1 MDEYELYASGKSIS
15 QVSEITGISMST
27 VRRRMLK
34 AGILRDRGD
43 GARLAAKE
51 GRFGSG
57 NRGKKRIFTDEWK
70 SNISKSKKG
79 VGVGLSIKNNGYLE
93 ITMGE
98 FKGRLQH
105 VVIIEQKIGRKLY
118 SDECVHH
125 IDHNKSNNDISNLV
139 LMKRSEHSRLH
150 ARENS
155 DSRTRDLLGRYN

>member
-1 MDEYELYASGKSIS
+1 
-15 QVSEITGISMST
+15 
-27 VRRRMLK
+27 
-34 AGILRDRGD
+34 
-43 GARLAAKE
+43 
-51 GRFGSG
+51 
-57 NRGKKRIFTDEWK
+57 
-70 SNISKSKKG
+70 
-79 VGVGLSIKNNGYLE
+79 
-93 ITMGE
+93 MGE

-155 DSRTRDLLGRYN
+155 DSRTRDLLGGYN